1 MLLGIIVAA
10 SVAAAS
16 PGQFSPA
23 DGIIAPAAPTTPAT
37 AAPAAAKAKTA
48 ANDTICWT
56 EEPVGSH
63 IPHRYCAP
71 RAYWEQRQRM
81 DREALSHQSSG
92 GSSRSTGGG
101 GMSASTSSGGGS
113 AGP

>member
-1 MLLGIIVAA
+1 MLIGVIFAA

-16 PGQFSPA
+16 PGQFSPT
-23 DGIIAPAAPTTPAT
+23 DGIIAPAAPTT
-37 AAPAAAKAKTA
+37 AAPGKTA

-71 RAYWEQRQRM
+71 KAYWEQRQRM
-81 DREALSHQSSG
+81 DREALSHLSSG
-92 GSSRSTGGG
+92 GASRAVPSG
-101 GMSASTSSGGGS
+101 GMSASSGGGS